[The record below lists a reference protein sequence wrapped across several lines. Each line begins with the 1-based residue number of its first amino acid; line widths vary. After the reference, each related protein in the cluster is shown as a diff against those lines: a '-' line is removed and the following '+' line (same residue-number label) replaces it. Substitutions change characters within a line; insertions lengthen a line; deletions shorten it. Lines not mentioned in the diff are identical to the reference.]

1 MSKSA
6 IGNTK
11 ECRKHALACLRPE
24 QTSGSQHAR
33 EQLANLAKT
42 WLKLAGDLQALH
54 VMRLE
59 EPEARRRTGVD
70 DAPDAQMHTWS
81 S

>member
-11 ECRKHALACLRPE
+11 ECRKHALACLRLA
-24 QTSGSQHAR
+24 QTSTSPHAR
-33 EQLANLAKT
+33 EQFADLAKT

-54 VMRLE
+54 DMLE
-59 EPEARRRTGVD
+59 EPEPRRRTG
-70 DAPDAQMHTWS
+70 
-81 S
+81 